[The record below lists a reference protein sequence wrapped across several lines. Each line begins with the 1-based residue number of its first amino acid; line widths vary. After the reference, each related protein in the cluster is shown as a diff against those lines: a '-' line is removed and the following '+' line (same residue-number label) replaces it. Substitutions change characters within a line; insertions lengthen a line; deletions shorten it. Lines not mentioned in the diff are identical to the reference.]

1 MKLCPDCNHG
11 NPNDVKYCNNCGHK
25 FADSVKERERDLDNT
40 NNAYCPKCK
49 SQNIAKEG
57 SGYVC
62 NECGYEFSEPTTN
75 PLRSFVT
82 ECRSRIERFVSF
94 FKSVDSSNYKNK
106 LLNARMAVR
115 YVFMLVIISIIL
127 IAYNTGKN
135 IVVNDEWMSRKSD
148 YQTTID
154 EYNNAEKKL
163 PKLRAEIVSN
173 SDLVFEIRDFKRNK
187 SKKESEIKSLEEK
200 IADLAVEKSN
210 LEDDIDNLEDEVK
223 ELKNEKE
230 KLIGEIAKAKGKG
243 YTLTAG
249 KYVGGDDI
257 PIGTYNINWI
267 SGNGNVI
274 VGLHGSEVNEI
285 FGSNSQYG
293 YIKSYKNCDI
303 SYGTD
308 IVISGNVKVQFKA
321 KD

>member
-25 FADSVKERERDLDNT
+25 FADSVKEWERDLDNT

-75 PLRSFVT
+75 PLRSFVA

-94 FKSVDSSNYKNK
+94 FKSIDSSNYKNK

-115 YVFMLVIISIIL
+115 YVFILVIISIIL
-127 IAYNTGKN
+127 MAYNTGKN
-135 IVVNDEWMSRKSD
+135 IVVSDELLSREAD
-148 YQTTID
+148 YKATID
-154 EYNNAEKKL
+154 EYNVAQKKL
-163 PKLRAEIVSN
+163 PQLKAEIASS
-173 SDLVFEIRDFKRNK
+173 SDLVAEIQDFKSRK
-187 SKKESEIKSLEEK
+187 ATKESEIKTLSEQ
-200 IADLAVEKSN
+200 IDDLTVDRNN
-210 LEDDIDNLEDEVK
+210 LEDDIK
-223 ELKNEKE
+223 ELQSEKE
-230 KLIGEIAKAKGKG
+230 KLTKEIAKAKGKG